1 MKIST
6 FNIQNDSKTYQRK
19 KIDELHNYIYKNKI
33 DVLGLQE
40 VFPKLDKDIKK
51 DLQYDFKIEGKFRFF
66 SKIILRRINE
76 KNPIITH
83 YDIVSSKTY
92 HLPSFPSLTK
102 RILTH
107 VVLKYK
113 DKEISIYNTHLEVY
127 IPTVKIKQLNK
138 IYDIIKEDNRPK
150 VLMGDFNLKTNNDIF
165 NDFIDRLGELGI
177 KRIEL
182 NEKTYKPSK
191 YKREIDHIFISKE
204 FRLKNKEVIKDLV
217 ISDHYPV
224 LIDVDVKK

>member
-6 FNIQNDSKTYQRK
+6 FNIQNDSKTYKRK
-19 KIDELHNYIYKNKI
+19 KVDELHNYIYKNKI
-33 DVLGLQE
+33 DIIGLQE
-40 VFPKLDKDIKK
+40 VFPKVDKDIKK
-51 DLQYDFKIEGKFRFF
+51 DLQYDYKINGKFRFL
-66 SKIILRRINE
+66 SKILLRRINE
-76 KNPIITH
+76 KNPIITN
-83 YDIVSSKTY
+83 YEVVSSKTY

-107 VVLKYK
+107 VVIKYK

-127 IPTVKIKQLNK
+127 IPSVKTKQLDK
-138 IYDIIKEDNRPK
+138 IYEIIKNDDRPK

-165 NDFIDRLGELGI
+165 TSFIDKMEELGI

-182 NEKTYKPSK
+182 NEKTFKTSK
-191 YKREIDHIFISKE
+191 YKREIDHIFLSKE
-204 FRLKNKEVIKDLV
+204 FKLKNKEVVKDLI

-224 LIDVDVKK
+224 LIDVTFKG